1 MKSVHD
7 LQLMRKII
15 EKMSKFHHIE
25 ILKMMKESKVNI
37 SENNYG
43 AFINMTELNE
53 DTIAKLENYIQYTE
67 EQEIQLKDIEREKGL
82 LKYKFFSTSSS
93 GNASDASDLS
103 MGVI

>member
-7 LQLMRKII
+7 LQNMRKII

-25 ILKMMKESKVNI
+25 ILKMMKDSKVNI

-43 AFINMTELNE
+43 AFINMTELDE
-53 DTIAKLENYIQYTE
+53 TMIARLENYIQYTE

-82 LKYKFFSTSSS
+82 LKYKFFSATSS
-93 GNASDASDLS
+93 GNSSDAGDLS
-103 MGVI
+103 FGVV